1 MLDDLLALLGKA
13 SVSVVDGG
21 ELTIKI
27 RSATPSTEF
36 RREAVNAYVI
46 DKVLIV
52 PGVASVDHTDYA
64 GEIRKFI
71 EKKL

>member
-21 ELTIKI
+21 DLTIKI

-36 RREAVNAYVI
+36 RRAAVNAYL
-46 DKVLIV
+46 KAEYATKPYLIEGQPLIIFDV
-52 PGVASVDHTDYA
+52 NFVA
-64 GEIRKFI
+64 E
-71 EKKL
+71 